1 MEQVKGR
8 IGDEVQDAQGNDVVE
23 LLVPG
28 AEEPW
33 HLMIHPTEPKPA
45 KGEHK
50 IAHGIVVFPPNAAPN
65 PVMSVRFLEP
75 DPESEGQMAVA
86 INE

>member
-8 IGDEVQDAQGNDVVE
+8 IGNEVQDAQGNDVVE
-23 LLVPG
+23 LVVPG
-28 AEEPW
+28 VEEPW

-50 IAHGIVVFPPNAAPN
+50 IAHGIIVFHSDAAPN
-65 PVMSVRFLEP
+65 PLMSVRFFES
-75 DPESEGQMAVA
+75 DPESEKQTAEAV
-86 INE
+86 NE

>member
-1 MEQVKGR
+1 MEQLKGR

-33 HLMIHPTEPKPA
+33 HLMIHPCQPKPA

-50 IAHGIVVFPPNAAPN
+50 IARGIVVFPPDVAPN
-65 PVMSVRFLEP
+65 PLMSVRFLES
-75 DPESEGQMAVA
+75 DTDSEQQMAVA
-86 INE
+86 VNE